1 MRGGLLVTMRRMA
14 CAEGEPPARAR
25 TNFSISRPLSPCCRA
40 SSAAP
45 SSIPPPPTQGLP
57 PPTQGPP
64 DAPPVQAEQGKG
76 HTDPP
81 SKSGWSKLILN
92 HGSLALEP
100 CGPSTLG
107 TVGPELGCKP
117 GQDSAAAGE
126 GWDRVRAGRVM
137 PGPCL
142 SLRPSVSS
150 SWDGCRQKGAFQPA
164 KQGDGRP
171 AMHTYPPPTPAT
183 PKEQLDFPKRPHTRQ
198 EGGQLGGYNT
208 NKAHPP
214 LP

>member
-1 MRGGLLVTMRRMA
+1 MLKA
-14 CAEGEPPARAR
+14 NHPPVPAQ
-25 TNFSISRPLSPCCRA
+25 TFPFPGPSRP
-40 SSAAP
+40 AAG
-45 SSIPPPPTQGLP
+45 PPQPPLPPFRLP
-57 PPTQGPP
+57 PPRVCLPRPRARPMPP
-64 DAPPVQAEQGKG
+64 RCRQSRARA
-76 HTDPP
+76 TLIPP

-183 PKEQLDFPKRPHTRQ
+183 PKEQLDFPKRPHTQQ